1 MHHPHLSSFSF
12 ATLSSVAVAAIV
24 SNAHAAE
31 PIAAM
36 SSDDA
41 TVLTGGIGGLER
53 EHLLDVA
60 PRYEL
65 VASFARHGDGAMLSN
80 VDVTVKSEALK
91 EPIEITTDGPLF
103 LASLPNGH
111 YTVTARL
118 PGWKT
123 RVREI
128 DVQRWHNQR
137 LYITFV
143 PDSE

>member
-1 MHHPHLSSFSF
+1 MHHPPLRSFSF
-12 ATLSSVAVAAIV
+12 ATLSSVAFAAFV

-31 PIAAM
+31 PITAM

-41 TVLTGGIGGLER
+41 TVLTGGIGGQER
-53 EHLLDVA
+53 EHLLGVA

-80 VDVTVKSEALK
+80 VDVTVKSESLK

-103 LASLPNGH
+103 LASLPAGH

-118 PGWKT
+118 PGWKP
-123 RVREI
+123 RVREVE
-128 DVQRWHNQR
+128 VQRWHNQR

-143 PDSE
+143 PD

>member
-1 MHHPHLSSFSF
+1 MHHSQLRAFGF
-12 ATLSSVAVAAIV
+12 ATLSSVALAASV

-31 PIAAM
+31 PVAAM

-41 TVLTGGIGGLER
+41 TVLTGGIGGRER
-53 EHLLDVA
+53 EQLLDVA

-80 VDVTVKSEALK
+80 VDVTVTSESLK

-103 LASLPNGH
+103 LASLPAGR

-123 RVREI
+123 RVREVE
-128 DVQRWHNQR
+128 VQRWHNQR

-143 PDSE
+143 PD

>member
-1 MHHPHLSSFSF
+1 MHHPDLKSFSF
-12 ATLSSVAVAAIV
+12 ATLSSFVLATIV

-31 PIAAM
+31 GINAM
-36 SSDDA
+36 STDDA
-41 TVLTGGIGGLER
+41 TVLTGGIGGQER
-53 EHLLDVA
+53 EHLLGVA

-80 VDVTVKSEALK
+80 VDVTVKSESLK

-123 RVREI
+123 RVQEV

-143 PDSE
+143 PVSK